1 MDLIPIFAKYRH
13 FNLIRQACGLIL
25 MISIIFA
32 LSSGDLCAQ
41 QIPLDSPFYMID
53 IGDFQAMP
61 GAIAK
66 MPVQIKNEE
75 AVGAAILRLVYDTTV
90 LSPVRLAGGGVGG
103 GSNKVYD
110 SLELTGRGW
119 GSTIIDSMNL
129 FYPPSPGRT
138 DTAYHMWAM
147 HDTLDD
153 SVNGNAI
160 FVQFIPPIPPFDTAL
175 YKYFELPTIA
185 IKADTVSA
193 ILYLLFTVN
202 PNATVGSSSTVYVQN
217 YTGPF
222 IGDSVP
228 RNQLSNDLGTAVFY
242 PGKGT
247 GRFTVGEPLPVD
259 PCPDDTCPDTCCTAG
274 PPGNH
279 APVVAAIVPSAYE
292 IYQGDS
298 VKFTVSA
305 TDQDGDQ
312 LSLQATGL
320 PANASFLPSNPVT
333 GTSSVSGNF
342 RFVPSFAQSG
352 NFTIDF
358 QATDEHSSASGI
370 RTVSINVKVLD
381 IDRLFSTSTYGGA
394 PAGGIPGARD
404 IIFPID
410 LSTSKTVYGVQFD
423 MTYPGNIAKID
434 SMVVTDRTPEYVVYE
449 NIGQFPDAV
458 RVVTFGLDNE
468 QVLPGSSSAI
478 LNAYLKIDSEAT
490 AGDYWIHL
498 FDAWESIDPNPA
510 IPSLTLRT
518 DSGIVQVDHFGDV
531 NLDKYVNVADLVNVV
546 AYIVGTYGLPPRN
559 FATADV
565 VRDAFVNVIDLVGI
579 VNLIFGLPVNP
590 SPVQNNNND
599 GLFATLKIEHD
610 DLSAG
615 QLTKLNVRGEFPDD
629 IAGVQMQIDYDP
641 DAIEIDRPEL
651 AEASGG
657 FFLAYNN
664 DHNGRIRMVLYSRE
678 PWKQDELIQAGIGDI
693 LRLPAR
699 IKQNISADDKSQIR
713 ITEATLSSPNAKGI
727 PVEGTSP
734 ALPSTFTLYQNYP
747 NPFNPTTRIEFDIK
761 HEGGGRVE
769 NAELHIYNILGQH
782 IRTLVDGSVI
792 AGRHSIS
799 WDATDDSGRPVST
812 GIYLYRLQVG
822 DRSQTR
828 KMLLLK

>member
-1 MDLIPIFAKYRH
+1 MNMLFRFGDYRKKM
-13 FNLIRQACGLIL
+13 FLRQMLQFLIL
-25 MISIIFA
+25 PALFFA
-32 LSSGDLCAQ
+32 VFHSVGKAQ
-41 QIPLDSPFYMID
+41 TVFDTVGYKIE
-53 IGDFQAMP
+53 IGDFSGLP
-61 GAIAK
+61 DSIVK
-66 MPVQIKNEE
+66 MPVQIKNIEPIR
-75 AVGAAILRLVYDTTV
+75 AFQMRITYDSNFIQPLRIAPVGTPSSYY
-90 LSPVRLAGGGVGG
+90 
-103 GSNKVYD
+103 YD
-110 SLELTGRGW
+110 SLELVGRGW
-119 GSTIIDSMNL
+119 GTISVGEANDTSYWT
-129 FYPPSPGRT
+129 FASH
-138 DTAYHMWAM
+138 DTATGSIHW
-147 HDTLDD
+147 
-153 SVNGNAI
+153 NAI
-160 FVQFIPPIPPFDTAL
+160 FAVFAPTVFSPPIPF
-175 YKYFELPTIA
+175 IA
-185 IKADTVSA
+185 KKTDTVSTIFN
-193 ILYLLFTVN
+193 ILFRVKHS
-202 PNATVGSSSTVYVQN
+202 ATLNTTSLVRVRN
-217 YTGPF
+217 YTGP
-222 IGDSVP
+222 GSDY
-228 RNQLSNDLGTAVFY
+228 RDNQFSDTLGVTTII
-242 PGKGT
+242 PGMGT
-247 GRFTVGEPLPVD
+247 GTFRVDTAIVIVD
-259 PCPDDTCPDTCCTAG
+259 PCPDDTCPDTCCNVI
-274 PPGNH
+274 PGNH

-312 LSLQATGL
+312 LSLKATGL

-333 GTSSVSGNF
+333 GTGSVSGNF
-342 RFVPSFAQSG
+342 KFVPSFAQSG

-394 PAGGIPGARD
+394 PTGGIPGARD
-404 IIFPID
+404 IVFPID

-423 MTYPGNIAKID
+423 MTYPSNIARID
-434 SMVVTDRTPEYVVYE
+434 SIVVTDRTPEYVVYE
-449 NIGQFPDAV
+449 NIGQFPDTV
-458 RVVTFGLDNE
+458 RVVTFGLAN
-468 QVLPGSSSAI
+468 QSVLPSASSAI

-490 AGDYWIHL
+490 AGDYWVHL

-510 IPSLTLRT
+510 VQSLALRT
-518 DSGIVQVDHFGDV
+518 DSGIVQVDNFGDV
-531 NLDKYVNVADLVNVV
+531 NLDKHINVADLVNVV

-565 VRDAFVNVIDLVGI
+565 VHDAFVNVIDLVGI

-590 SPVQNNNND
+590 SPVQDNNND

-629 IAGVQMQIDYDP
+629 IAGVQLQIDYDP
-641 DAIEIDRPEL
+641 NVVEFDRPEL
-651 AEASGG
+651 SNKSGD
-657 FFLAYNN
+657 FILAYSD
-664 DHNGRIRMVLYSRE
+664 DHSGRIRMVLYSRE
-678 PWKQDELIQAGIGDI
+678 PWKQETLIPAGLGDV
-693 LRLPAR
+693 LYLPAQ
-699 IKQNISADDKSQIR
+699 IKQDISADDRSQIR
-713 ITEATLSSPNAKGI
+713 ITEAVLSSPNAKGI

-747 NPFNPTTRIEFDIK
+747 NPFNPTTQIEFDIK
-761 HEGGGRVE
+761 HKGGGRVE
-769 NAELHIYNILGQH
+769 NAELQIYNILGQH
-782 IRTLVDGSVI
+782 VKTLVEGSII